1 MSIQRWLPCMAGMLA
16 LAMGMAGVAAA
27 EEASPG
33 SLRAGIFGLEARGQR
48 IVYVFDRSA
57 SMGESAGRRLEVAK
71 GELLRSLDA
80 LGEVQQF
87 YILFYNHRPLL
98 FSPSGLRGRL
108 VFATEQN
115 RQAARRFVESVR
127 ADGGTRHA
135 EALTAAFRLQPDV
148 VFLLTDAEEKDDLTA
163 AELERLTRQSG
174 AARCMIV
181 QFGDHD
187 ATAPRLA
194 ALATATGGRSLL
206 LAVPEANPADPRES
220 LP

>member
-1 MSIQRWLPCMAGMLA
+1 MASQRWLPCMAGMLA
-16 LAMGMAGVAAA
+16 LAMGMAGVASA
-27 EEASPG
+27 EEVSPG

-57 SMGESAGRRLEVAK
+57 SMGESAGRPLEVAK

-115 RQAARRFVESVR
+115 RQAARRFVEAVR

-135 EALTAAFRLQPDV
+135 EAIAAAFRLQPDV
-148 VFLLTDAEEKDDLTA
+148 VFLLPDAEVKDDLTA
-163 AELERLTRQSG
+163 DELKRLLRQSG
-174 AARCMIV
+174 RARCMIV
-181 QFGDHD
+181 QFGQAD
-187 ATAPRLA
+187 AASPRLA
-194 ALATATGGRSLL
+194 ELAAATAGRYTLL
-206 LAVPEANPADPRES
+206 DVPVDDSAQP
-220 LP
+220 